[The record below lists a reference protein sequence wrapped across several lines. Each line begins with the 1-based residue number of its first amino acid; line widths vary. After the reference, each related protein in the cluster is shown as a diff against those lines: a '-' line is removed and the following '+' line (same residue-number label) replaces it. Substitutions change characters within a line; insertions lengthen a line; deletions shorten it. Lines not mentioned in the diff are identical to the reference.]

1 MIVNGGM
8 KMDQHN
14 SCRRFEKAIELLSKR
29 WMALIVYKLLSGP
42 HRFVGLENAVTNLSG
57 KVLSDRLKELEAEG
71 IIRRDVYPET
81 PVRIEYTLTDKGYAL
96 APLFKEIG
104 EWASQWVELP
114 EGTDQEETL
123 AEASSVCCTE
133 DQAEPR

>member
-1 MIVNGGM
+1 
-8 KMDQHN
+8 MDQHN
-14 SCRRFEKAIELLSKR
+14 SCQRFEKAIELLSKR

-81 PVRIEYTLTDKGYAL
+81 PVRIEYSLTDKGYAL

-104 EWASQWVELP
+104 EWATQWVELP
-114 EGTDQEETL
+114 DDIDTVE
-123 AEASSVCCTE
+123 ACKEASPICCREGETE
-133 DQAEPR
+133 HQ